1 MRDRPSLHTGSA
13 EQNRLLDIAVIIV
26 NYGTADLTIEAV
38 ESGLARTHGGRRVTI
53 HVVDN
58 ASPGNSVAL
67 LNAAHEAQ
75 GWGAQVK
82 LWPEDTNHG
91 FGRGNNL
98 VIGSLLA
105 HDTPP
110 DAIFL
115 LNPDAQLENEVM
127 DIMAQ
132 QMELNPSV
140 GFTGAAISTPDGE
153 VRVAAFRF
161 PSILSEFTQSLAFGP
176 VSRLFDKWTVP
187 LPPETP
193 AGPVDWVAGAAVL
206 IRSETLRE
214 LRGFDPDFF
223 LYYEEV
229 DLMRR
234 GAVAGWK
241 CHYVPQARVIHIEGA
256 ATDIKSKRETCKR
269 MPSYRYQS
277 WRLYFTKSLGRI
289 GAVLAAFA
297 SITGTI
303 GNQIIARIRRKE
315 TAAPRYFF
323 RDFWRHALKPLLFGA

>member
-1 MRDRPSLHTGSA
+1 MKDKPSLKVGNA
-13 EQNRLLDIAVIIV
+13 QQNRLSDIAVIIV

-38 ESGLARTHGGRRVTI
+38 ESVLARTHGGRHVTI

-58 ASPGNSVAL
+58 ASPDDSAAV
-67 LNAAHEAQ
+67 LNTAHEAQ
-75 GWGAQVK
+75 GWGTRVK
-82 LWPEDTNHG
+82 LWLEETNHG

-98 VIGSLLA
+98 VIVSLLS

-110 DAIFL
+110 DAVFL
-115 LNPDAQLENEVM
+115 LNPDAQLENEVIDM
-127 DIMAQ
+127 MAQ

-153 VRVAAFRF
+153 ARVAAFRF

-176 VSRLFDKWTVP
+176 VSRLFDKWTVS
-187 LPPETP
+187 LSPETP

-206 IRSETLRE
+206 IRSEALKE

-234 GAVAGWK
+234 GAQSGWK

-256 ATDIKSKRETCKR
+256 ATDIKSKRETRKR

-289 GAVLAAFA
+289 GAMLAALA
-297 SITGTI
+297 NITGTI
-303 GNQIIARIRRKE
+303 GNQIIARLRRKE
-315 TAAPRYFF
+315 TAAPPHFF
-323 RDFWRHALKPLLFGA
+323 RDFWRYALKPLLFGA